1 MTADDRLVVGAAAL
15 FGRAVL
21 EPVVGEVVEAPVAL
35 HGAPETSSD
44 LVGLQL
50 LLPKLALC
58 LFVRLEDGRAPRAF
72 VVEPSDAP
80 LFPERRRSCRG
91 GHAASLRWARG
102 RVSYSRKP
110 WFCRKLPNRWPRR

>member
-72 VVEPSDAP
+72 AVEPSDAP

-91 GHAASLRWARG
+91 GA
-102 RVSYSRKP
+102 
-110 WFCRKLPNRWPRR
+110 CRLLAMGKGPRLLQSEAVVL